1 MEKQE
6 VIIEKEIKDQEAYD
20 IEIQR
25 MAQIIQDHIRLENH
39 RTSVFI
45 IYLIMVAVLTSSFL
59 GAIIFLLVA
68 GVAGD
73 SESSALSIVA
83 AVYFILLFVL
93 DVFAYRRL

>member
-6 VIIEKEIKDQEAYD
+6 VIIEKEIKDQDAYD

-45 IYLIMVAVLTSSFL
+45 IYLIMVAV
-59 GAIIFLLVA
+59 
-68 GVAGD
+68 
-73 SESSALSIVA
+73 
-83 AVYFILLFVL
+83 VYFILLFGL